1 MQIANNLKQMKPSYI
16 REILSA
22 ASANGVISLAG
33 GLPASS
39 HLPIELIQHNLS
51 STLLKPE
58 LYQYG
63 ETTGYAPLLEHLKY
77 QYAFSDTHKSF
88 ITTGSQQAL
97 DLIARAFLNTG
108 DGVVVEAP
116 SYLGALQVFELVQAN
131 IISIAQTKNG
141 PDLNNLETV
150 FASGKVKLFYA
161 VPDFHNPTGVV
172 WTLETRQRVAEL
184 CETYN
189 IAFIEDAPYR
199 ELRFCGEVLPLVSS
213 LCPQQSWVLRS
224 FSKIAFPG
232 IRLGFATGPKD
243 LIEPLIKVKQ
253 AADLHSSIPM
263 QAVLLNLLQ
272 HPDFEAHL
280 KGLCDLY
287 HERYQTLS
295 MELIHSLSS
304 EFSFEPIE
312 GGMFLWLKT
321 PGHNPIELA
330 QAALNNGVAIV
341 PGNAFYQ
348 HLSNASP
355 AIRLNF
361 SNSNPEQLHKAV
373 QRLAQVL
380 C

>member
-1 MQIANNLKQMKPSYI
+1 MQIANHLKKMKPSYI
-16 REILSA
+16 REILST
-22 ASANGVISLAG
+22 ANTDGIISLAG

-51 STLLKPE
+51 STFREPKLF
-58 LYQYG
+58 QYG
-63 ETTGYAPLLEHLKY
+63 ETAGYLPLLEHLKQ
-77 QYAFSDTHKSF
+77 QYPVSDTHKSF

-116 SYLGALQVFELVQAN
+116 SYLGALQVFELAQAN
-131 IISIAQTKNG
+131 IISIEQTKNG
-141 PDLNNLETV
+141 PDLNKLETT

-161 VPDFHNPTGVV
+161 VPDFHNPTGAV
-172 WTLETRQRVAEL
+172 WSLETRQQVAEL
-184 CETYN
+184 CKIYN
-189 IAFIEDAPYR
+189 IALMEDAPYR
-199 ELRFCGEVLPLVSS
+199 ELRFSGQDLPLVSS
-213 LCPQQSWVLRS
+213 FCPQHSWVLRS

-263 QAVLLNLLQ
+263 QAVLLDLLR
-272 HPDFEAHL
+272 HPSFNAHL
-280 KGLCDLY
+280 KGLCELY
-287 HERYQTLS
+287 HERYQALALALS
-295 MELIHSLSS
+295 HSLSAD
-304 EFSFEPIE
+304 FSFEAVE

-321 PGHNPIELA
+321 PGKKPIQLA
-330 QAALNNGVAIV
+330 QAALKKGVAIV
-341 PGNAFYQ
+341 PGSVFYQ
-348 HLSNASP
+348 HHSNSSP

-361 SNSNPEQLHKAV
+361 SNSDPKQLQEAV